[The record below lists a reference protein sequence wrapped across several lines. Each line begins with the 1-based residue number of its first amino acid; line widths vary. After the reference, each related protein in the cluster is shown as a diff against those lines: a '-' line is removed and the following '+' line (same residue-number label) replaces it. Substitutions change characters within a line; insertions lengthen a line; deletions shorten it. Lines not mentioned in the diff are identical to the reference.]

1 MKLKV
6 LEALAL
12 LLGVYVVYILGRLAY
27 VFGYKKTPLKDL
39 IDNTES
45 TYLKRVS
52 ERLTKEISIGLLL
65 IVNFIC
71 LIIIPSPAM
80 LVLGKNGISISPY
93 IFFGGLL
100 FLVEIIIYSVLYANF
115 HIGELAIGGVKLS
128 KSDTSDFIEYKTTI
142 DKLISRYNEKIYAQ
156 NKIFLGIKEYC
167 THIFEEIT
175 RARDPKSQ
183 YLYNIKG
190 VLEEYQM
197 LQKSKENDYKIDIYW
212 KNELKYDNIKVIYNI
227 CQHSVN
233 LIRDNTYLDGNTTVI
248 EEVGKNLV
256 VSPVQS
262 RVIDGEIIILVL
274 SHNESQ
280 ILDAEAYLIQNII
293 VGIDELIF
301 NEIEL
306 YDIKYPRE
314 EELPEE

>member
-1 MKLKV
+1 MKAKV

-12 LLGVYVVYILGRLAY
+12 LLGIYVLYIIAKLAY

-39 IDNTES
+39 VDNTES
-45 TYLKRVS
+45 PYLKRLS
-52 ERLTKEISIGLLL
+52 ERLSKEIGIGLLL

-71 LIIIPSPAM
+71 LMIIPSSAM
-80 LVLGKNGISISPY
+80 LILGKNGMSISPY

-100 FLVEIIIYSVLYANF
+100 FLAEIIIYSIIYANL

-128 KSDTSDFIEYKTTI
+128 KADSADVVEYKNTV
-142 DKLISRYNEKIYAQ
+142 DKLINRYNEKLFAQ
-156 NKIFLGIKEYC
+156 NKIFLALKEHCNY
-167 THIFEEIT
+167 IFEEIT
-175 RARDPKSQ
+175 RAEEPQNVYIQGIRD
-183 YLYNIKG
+183 

-212 KNELKYDNIKVIYNI
+212 KNELNYDKMKIVYNI
-227 CQHSVN
+227 CQHSLN
-233 LIRDNTYLDGNTTVI
+233 LIRDNTYIDGNTTVI
-248 EEVGKNLV
+248 EEVGKSLV

-262 RVIDGEIIILVL
+262 RVIDRGIFIVIL

-280 ILDAEAYLIQNII
+280 ILDSEAYIIQNII

-306 YDIKYPRE
+306 YDIKYPCE
-314 EELPEE
+314 QEIPE